1 MRQSHDAGRRP
12 PLGARLCDRL
22 LFGAA
27 AHDAAGASAMGGMR
41 RLSDIRD
48 SLRQPPAQPPR
59 AAPTAAFSEADVGG
73 FVAPGWEAVR
83 TAFAENFSNRGDVSE
98 AGASCAVTFKGEPVV
113 DIWGGV
119 ANPKSGTPWEQDTLV
134 NVFSSTKGVVALAV
148 NQLIDRGFI
157 DIAEPVSKIWP
168 EFTGGGKELLTV
180 EQLLSHQA
188 GLMNGATLGH
198 MLAGFD
204 TATAALAAAEPAWHP
219 TANLFAYHGEQP
231 HPAPSTLRPSR
242 SRCRTTPPT

>member
-1 MRQSHDAGRRP
+1 
-12 PLGARLCDRL
+12 
-22 LFGAA
+22 
-27 AHDAAGASAMGGMR
+27 MGGMR
-41 RLSDIRD
+41 RLSDILD
-48 SLRQPPAQPPR
+48 SLRQPPTQPPR

-83 TAFAENFSNRGDVSE
+83 AAFAENFSNRGDVSE
-98 AGASCAVTFKGEPVV
+98 AGASCSVTFKGEPVV

-119 ANPKSGTPWEQDTLV
+119 ANPKSGTPWEEGTLV

-157 DIAEPVSKIWP
+157 DIAEPVSKYWP

-188 GLMNGATLGH
+188 GLMNGATLGD

-219 TANLFAYHGEQP
+219 TASLFAYHGGQP
-231 HPAPSTLRPSR
+231 PKHARARVSIPLRHPFVTRLLSGPAAQPLTLSHRP
-242 SRCRTTPPT
+242 PPPWLMAERFTAQG